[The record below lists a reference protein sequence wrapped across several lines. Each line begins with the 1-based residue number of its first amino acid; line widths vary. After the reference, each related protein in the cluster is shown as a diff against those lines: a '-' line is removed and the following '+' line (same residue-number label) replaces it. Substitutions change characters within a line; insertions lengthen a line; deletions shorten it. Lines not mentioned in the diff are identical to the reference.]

1 MYLEVSMTH
10 ASLKKYQQTNKSTA
24 QQASPYQL
32 VAMLFQKLLD
42 NIATAKGAISQKDF
56 AKKGSEISNAIAI
69 IGVLEGSLDF
79 KEGGEVSNN
88 LAALYKFCSE
98 QLLVAS
104 TDNSSEKLDEIIQ
117 ILLPIK
123 SGWDSI
129 PLETQSQVSFDS

>member
-1 MYLEVSMTH
+1 MTH
-10 ASLKKYQQTNKSTA
+10 ASLKKYQQVNKSTA

-42 NIATAKGAISQKDF
+42 NIATAKGAISQKNYE
-56 AKKGSEISNAIAI
+56 KKGTELSNAIAI

-79 KEGGEVSNN
+79 KQGGEISEN

-98 QLLVAS
+98 QLFVAS
-104 TDNSSEKLDEIIQ
+104 ANNDEDKLDEVIQ

-123 SGWDSI
+123 AGWDAI
-129 PLETQSQVSFDS
+129 PTENQQQASF

>member
-1 MYLEVSMTH
+1 MTH

-32 VAMLFQKLLD
+32 VAMLFQKLLG
-42 NIATAKGAISQKDF
+42 NIATAKGAISQKNF
-56 AKKGSEISNAIAI
+56 EKKGTELSNAIAI

-79 KEGGEVSNN
+79 KQGGEVSEN
-88 LAALYKFCSE
+88 LASLYRFCSE

-104 TDNSSEKLDEIIQ
+104 TNNDPDKLEEVIQ

-123 SGWDSI
+123 AGWDSI
-129 PLETQSQVSFDS
+129 PLETQGQVSF

>member
-1 MYLEVSMTH
+1 MTH

-56 AKKGSEISNAIAI
+56 SKKGSEISNAIAI

-79 KEGGEVSNN
+79 KEGGEVSTN
-88 LAALYKFCSE
+88 LASLYQFCSE
-98 QLLVAS
+98 QLLIAS
-104 TDNSSEKLDEIIQ
+104 TDNSTEKLDEIIQ

-129 PLETQSQVSFDS
+129 PLDTQSQVSF

>member
-1 MYLEVSMTH
+1 MTH
-10 ASLKKYQQTNKSTA
+10 ASLKKYQQTNRSTA

-32 VAMLFQKLLD
+32 VSMLFQKLLD
-42 NIATAKGAISQKDF
+42 NVATAKGAIFQKDF
-56 AKKGSEISNAIAI
+56 AKKGNEISNAIAI

-79 KEGGEVSNN
+79 KEGGEVSEN
-88 LAALYKFCSE
+88 LASIYRFCSE
-98 QLLVAS
+98 QLVAAS
-104 TDNSSEKLDEIIQ
+104 TDNSPEKLEEVIQ

>member
-1 MYLEVSMTH
+1 MTH

-24 QQASPYQL
+24 QEASPYQL
-32 VAMLFQKLLD
+32 VAMLFQKLLG

-56 AKKGSEISNAIAI
+56 EKKGTELSNAIAI

-79 KEGGEVSNN
+79 EVGGDVSNN
-88 LAALYKFCSE
+88 LASLYNFCSE

-104 TDNSSEKLDEIIQ
+104 TNNDIDKLEEVIQ

-123 SGWDSI
+123 AGWDTI
-129 PLETQSQVSFDS
+129 PLENQTQVSF

>member
-1 MYLEVSMTH
+1 MTH
-10 ASLKKYQQTNKSTA
+10 ASLKKYQQTNRSAA
-24 QQASPYQL
+24 QEASPYRL

-42 NIATAKGAISQKDF
+42 NIATAKGAITQNNF

-79 KEGGEVSNN
+79 EQGGDVSNN
-88 LAALYKFCSE
+88 LAALYNFCSE

-104 TDNSSEKLDEIIQ
+104 TNNDTEKLEEIIQ

-123 SGWDSI
+123 AGWDSI
-129 PLETQSQVSFDS
+129 PTENQNQVSF

>member
-1 MYLEVSMTH
+1 MTH
-10 ASLKKYQQTNKSTA
+10 ASLKKYHQTNKSTA

-32 VAMLFQKLLD
+32 VAMLFQKLLG
-42 NIATAKGAISQKDF
+42 NIATAKGAISQNNF
-56 AKKGSEISNAIAI
+56 EKKGTELSNAIAI

-79 KEGGEVSNN
+79 KQGGEVSEN
-88 LAALYKFCSE
+88 LASLYKYCSE

-104 TDNSSEKLDEIIQ
+104 TNNDPDKLEEVIQ

-129 PLETQSQVSFDS
+129 PVESQGKVSF